1 MENIRGEI
9 EAIDKKIKG
18 IPKMEFKSADGLE
31 LSQQEAD
38 EERETIYNAYSE
50 ERVLCEKRL
59 KRQELALEGHRNWS
73 PILIYYNYDLC
84 FHLNVI

>member
-1 MENIRGEI
+1 MDNIRGEI
-9 EAIDKKIKG
+9 DAIDKKIKG

-59 KRQELALEGHRNWS
+59 KRQELALEGHRNWLTNAK
-73 PILIYYNYDLC
+73 IFLL
-84 FHLNVI
+84 L